1 MYYSQCSRALL
12 HVHTY
17 KHDSVTN
24 IAYGIIVMPSKEYNN
39 KLNIKYA
46 KEAELTNQGIVHTS
60 TSTRT
65 VYFNQINQLIVK
77 GNERYRFKI
86 VLTLK

>member
-1 MYYSQCSRALL
+1 
-12 HVHTY
+12 
-17 KHDSVTN
+17 
-24 IAYGIIVMPSKEYNN
+24 MPSKEYHN

-46 KEAELTNQGIVHTS
+46 KEAEITNQGIVHTS
-60 TSTRT
+60 TRA

-77 GNERYRFKI
+77 GNERYKFKI